1 VICVAVTAVISL
13 TPMFVSTFQLHV
25 FTIMFYYLIL
35 AVCWHLLAGYAGRF
49 SLAQQTFATIGAYT
63 TGLLIFYMAV
73 PMWLGIV
80 AAALVAGLVGI
91 LLGLL
96 VLRMG
101 SGYLAMATWAFGSTV
116 QILLTAAYGITQGQM
131 GLPVPSLLG
140 NLDPRSYFE
149 VFLVLAAG
157 SSLLIYFVVH
167 SPVGLFLR
175 SIKDDELRAG
185 TLGVDTTLWKVAVF
199 GLSSLVSGLAGA
211 FYAHYTV
218 VISPAMAD
226 FAEMGKIM
234 AIAIVG
240 GLGTFAGPIV
250 GAPVV
255 QQLLASTNQ
264 YGSWSLVIYA
274 AVVIGVMRIYP
285 GGLMGLFGAARRR
298 LEAVPAW
305 FRNDEQ

>member
-1 VICVAVTAVISL
+1 
-13 TPMFVSTFQLHV
+13 
-25 FTIMFYYLIL
+25 
-35 AVCWHLLAGYAGRF
+35 
-49 SLAQQTFATIGAYT
+49 
-63 TGLLIFYMAV
+63 
-73 PMWLGIV
+73 
-80 AAALVAGLVGI
+80 
-91 LLGLL
+91 
-96 VLRMG
+96 
-101 SGYLAMATWAFGSTV
+101 
-116 QILLTAAYGITQGQM
+116 
-131 GLPVPSLLG
+131 VPSLLG